1 MSLCNLNK
9 GKLLPFQSPQ
19 STLDDDDD
27 DDDDAICH
35 SNFISS
41 PSSNINNTASRE
53 LKTYQWEV
61 AFNGMRIITST
72 MKTDK
77 CIQIHKD

>member
-9 GKLLPFQSPQ
+9 DKLLPFQSPQ
-19 STLDDDDD
+19 PTL

-41 PSSNINNTASRE
+41 LSSNINNTASRE
-53 LKTYQWEV
+53 LRTYQWEV
-61 AFNGMRIITST
+61 AFNDMGIIKNT
-72 MKTDK
+72 MKTAE